1 MTADLVFMTP
11 FSASSV
17 GMYKCEVRSAEGV
30 EENVVSQ
37 LVELF
42 QGSSSGGTEDP
53 ECGKVASESLLF
65 QLRVS
70 SRSCQSW
77 TSTEQAEIAKEF
89 QSFLYRMILTEC
101 DCDVSR
107 GHLTVVSLQCSNS
120 IDGGVVFRGSLQTNS
135 SSLTEKI
142 FCTLSRWQKSGALV
156 SVDGSRYAVD
166 SQCSLEIDSY
176 DTEECAV
183 EESDSFDLNMILVI
197 AIPSSGVLLICVVV
211 VLVSVCS
218 LCRCYSRRRRAVM

>member
-1 MTADLVFMTP
+1 M
-11 FSASSV
+11 
-17 GMYKCEVRSAEGV
+17 

-42 QGSSSGGTEDP
+42 QGSSSDGTEDP
-53 ECGKVASESLLF
+53 ECDKVASESLLF

-89 QSFLYRMILTEC
+89 QSFLYRVILTEC
-101 DCDVSR
+101 DCGVSR
-107 GHLTVVSLQCSNS
+107 DHLTVVSLQCSNY
-120 IDGGVVFRGSLQTNS
+120 IDGGVVFRGFLQTNS

-156 SVDGSRYAVD
+156 SVDGSHYAVD

-183 EESDSFDLNMILVI
+183 KESDSFDRNILILI
-197 AIPSSGVLLICVVV
+197 ALPSISGLIPLICVLV
-211 VLVSVCS
+211 VLVTAVACY
-218 LCRCYSRRRRAVM
+218 RCKR

>member
-1 MTADLVFMTP
+1 MRTNGGIIAADLVFMTP
-11 FSASSV
+11 FRASSV

-42 QGSSSGGTEDP
+42 QGSSSDGTEDP
-53 ECGKVASESLLF
+53 ECDRVASESLLF

-89 QSFLYRMILTEC
+89 QSFLYRVILTEC
-101 DCDVSR
+101 DCGVSR
-107 GHLTVVSLQCSNS
+107 DHLTVVSLQCSNY
-120 IDGGVVFRGSLQTNS
+120 IDGGVVFRGFLQTNS

-156 SVDGSRYAVD
+156 SVDGSHYAVD
-166 SQCSLEIDSY
+166 SQFSLEI

-183 EESDSFDLNMILVI
+183 EESDSFDPTMILVI
-197 AIPSSGVLLICVVV
+197 AIPFSVVLLICVVA
-211 VLVSVCS
+211 VLVTIVA
-218 LCRCYSRRRRAVM
+218 RKW

>member
-53 ECGKVASESLLF
+53 ECEKVASESLLF

-107 GHLTVVSLQCSNS
+107 DHLTVVSLQCSDH

-156 SVDGSRYAVD
+156 SVDGSHYAVD

-183 EESDSFDLNMILVI
+183 EESDSSDLIMILVI
-197 AIPSSGVLLICVVV
+197 AIPSSVVLLICVVV